1 MRRATLDTP
10 SPERY
15 VAAELNTVGLQI
27 QTNGYLPHAI
37 MVSLDMWCVEP
48 RTTSPKFDLCNVIF
62 SSFIMISQKVNSSQ
76 INSS

>member
-27 QTNGYLPHAI
+27 QTNGYLPHAV
-37 MVSLDMWCVEP
+37 MVSLDM
-48 RTTSPKFDLCNVIF
+48 
-62 SSFIMISQKVNSSQ
+62 
-76 INSS
+76 